1 MPKTPVTALVM
12 HPVVRDELLRAD
24 HMDRLDNTCNLLGH
38 NPVRSPLDLRDQ
50 CKHLEVMITSW
61 GCPRI
66 TAELT
71 EQFPRL
77 KLIAH
82 MAGSV
87 KGFVDEDVWRR
98 GIKVTNAV
106 AANARPVAEFTLAAI
121 LMANK
126 RVLQLNR
133 LYLRERVNRA
143 PWTSEVPNAGNYK
156 KVVGIVGASH
166 VGRLVIELLRPY
178 DYRVLL
184 YDPYVSPLQAR
195 DMKATKV
202 GMAELLSQCDVV
214 SLHAPLLEDTRG
226 MIGARELALL
236 KDGATLINT
245 ARGSLIDQEALVQEL
260 ATGRLFAWLDTT
272 EPEVLPANSPLFDLP
287 NLFLTPH
294 IAGSIGTEIQRL
306 ADQIVS
312 EIERFARGTTL
323 RHLVRREDL
332 GRLA

>member
-1 MPKTPVTALVM
+1 MPKSPVTALVM
-12 HPVVRDELLRAD
+12 HPVVRDELLRPD
-24 HMDRLDNTCNLLGH
+24 HMDRLDNACNLLGH

-50 CKHLEVMITSW
+50 CKHLEVMVTSW

-106 AANARPVAEFTLAAI
+106 EANAQPVAEFTLAAI

-126 RVLQLNR
+126 RVMPLNR
-133 LYLRERVNRA
+133 LYLQERVNRA
-143 PWTSEVPNAGNYK
+143 PWTAEVPNAGNYK

-166 VGRLVIELLRPY
+166 VGRKVLQLLKPF

-184 YDPYVSPLQAR
+184 YDPFVSPLQAR
-195 DMKATKV
+195 DMKANKV
-202 GMAELLSQCDVV
+202 GLSELLSQSDVV
-214 SLHAPLLEDTRG
+214 SLHAPLLDDTKG

-245 ARGSLIDQEALVQEL
+245 ARGSLIDQNALVREL
-260 ATGRLFAWLDTT
+260 STQRLYAWLDTT
-272 EPEVLPANSPLFDLP
+272 EPDVLPTDSLLFELP

-294 IAGSIGTEIQRL
+294 IAGSLGTEIQRL

-312 EIERFARGTTL
+312 EVERFARGTTL
-323 RHLVRREDL
+323 RHLVRREEL
-332 GRLA
+332 ARLA